1 MAAAISAACVSRREM
16 PGVEE
21 AHDRVRNVALE
32 RLGPL
37 RQEERVVLAPHRQ
50 EGRLVGAEVLLEG
63 RIERDVALVVPE
75 QIELQLG
82 RTGPTQVEV
91 IE

>member
-1 MAAAISAACVSRREM
+1 M

-37 RQEERVVLAPHRQ
+37 RQEERVVLAPYRQ
-50 EGRLVGAEVLLEG
+50 EGRLVGAEILLEG
-63 RIERDVALVVPE
+63 RVECDVALVVPE
-75 QIELQLG
+75 QVELQVA
-82 RTGPTQVEV
+82 RAGPAQVVVVE
-91 IE
+91 